1 MLFRSSKHFILEDTP
16 GEIDFGEGKSRI
28 YAQGSNYQILNM
40 DGKYSR
46 LVTNEYGKGRSVY
59 FTGLPYSPQNCR
71 ILLRAIYYAAH
82 QEAEMK
88 KFYVTNMDT
97 EIAVFENTGKIA
109 VINNSR
115 EPRKTDLY
123 IQGEFRQ
130 SLDMAPL
137 EMQWVDY
144 KENL

>member
-1 MLFRSSKHFILEDTP
+1 MLFRS
-16 GEIDFGEGKSRI
+16 
-28 YAQGSNYQILNM
+28 
-40 DGKYSR
+40 
-46 LVTNEYGKGRSVY
+46 
-59 FTGLPYSPQNCR
+59 
-71 ILLRAIYYAAH
+71 
-82 QEAEMK
+82 
-88 KFYVTNMDT
+88 NMDT